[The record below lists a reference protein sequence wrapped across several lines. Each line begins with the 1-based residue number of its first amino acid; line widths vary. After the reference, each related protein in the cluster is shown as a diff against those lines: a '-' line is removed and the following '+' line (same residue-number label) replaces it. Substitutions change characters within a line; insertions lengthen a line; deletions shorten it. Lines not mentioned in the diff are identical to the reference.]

1 MSVQT
6 CDICSHKLVC
16 MIRKKVTEFLMEEYL
31 HFGEDH
37 LPIEAGWFEFVGS
50 KCRVFTEA

>member
-1 MSVQT
+1 
-6 CDICSHKLVC
+6 